1 MYPVVDPALNVKFDV
16 KYCTFFK
23 ISVITFWGENTF
35 LILVKVV
42 KLEETVLLH
51 VFYVY
56 INVELLKFKS
66 SFLLDILSF
75 VGYIGQLKVKLE
87 LRDIIWILVFLV

>member
-1 MYPVVDPALNVKFDV
+1 
-16 KYCTFFK
+16 
-23 ISVITFWGENTF
+23 
-35 LILVKVV
+35 VKVV

-87 LRDIIWILVFLV
+87 LRDII